1 MFRTIAGASL
11 AMLLSSAA
19 HAQSPRTEDLVG
31 RWGVAAYWNDADA
44 AKTTVQAKSFCNQ
57 PYVISKGAN
66 GAARMFE
73 AFEGRPQDVTIQGS
87 QIVAVN
93 GSPRATKAIQSW
105 NGSTLVFNYIDD
117 EAKRKYGN
125 MVFVRCG
132 R

>member
-1 MFRTIAGASL
+1 MHKLIIAAAATVLSGA
-11 AMLLSSAA
+11 
-19 HAQSPRTEDLVG
+19 AQAQAPRTEDLVG

-44 AKTTVQAKSFCNQ
+44 SKVTAQARSFCSQ

-73 AFEGRPQDVTIQGS
+73 AFEGRPQDVMIQGN
-87 QIVAVN
+87 QIVAAN
-93 GSPRATKAIQSW
+93 GSARSTKAIQSW
-105 NGSTLVFNYIDD
+105 NGNTLVFNYVDE